1 MKDPIQALSSIVESV
16 TKIGDVFRN
25 LMISIEDAMD
35 AGMRI
40 SDKVSLRR
48 TQKRL
53 IRIHQL
59 GTGIGIGQRV
69 AWDQKIEWYYFDP
82 SEAKWEEVC
91 RDLRQLFSDIELLME
106 EVENEN
112 SIVTLEPAYR
122 QLLEGLVQR
131 KEILRSLLKIKAPKT
146 TVELNMLKQ
155 IQERY
160 VSLMCDLE
168 KILLSFGDYIKGIK
182 PDERWQR

>member
-1 MKDPIQALSSIVESV
+1 MKDSIQALSSIVESV
-16 TKIGDVFRN
+16 TKIGDIFRN
-25 LMISIEDAMD
+25 LMISIEDAMY

-69 AWDQKIEWYYFDP
+69 AWDQKIEWYYLDP
-82 SEAKWEEVC
+82 SKAKWEEVR
-91 RDLRQLFSDIELLME
+91 RDLLRLFSDIELLME
-106 EVENEN
+106 EIINEN
-112 SIVTLEPAYR
+112 SIVTVEPTYR
-122 QLLEGLVQR
+122 QLLEGIVQR
-131 KEILRSLLKIKAPKT
+131 KEILKTLLEIKAPET
-146 TVELNMLKQ
+146 TAELNMLRQ

-160 VSLMCDLE
+160 LSLMCDLE
-168 KILLSFGDYIKGIK
+168 SILFDLGDYIKGIK
-182 PDERWQR
+182 PT